1 MNLNVT
7 DGLIIALFMV
17 LTIVLGCMNTGVI
30 KNINVFAL
38 GRRAPSTFALAC
50 TIIATWAS
58 GSGFLITL
66 NETYSD
72 GWYYLIPSLCMCLSM
87 FIIAIFIT
95 PKMHYFFG
103 STTVASIMS
112 DIYGKKVRKITAL
125 CGALGVAGSIAV
137 QFKVCGNIGHAIFGL
152 EKYYFIIGMGM
163 VIIWYSVIGGI
174 KSVIKT
180 DILQVLVFM
189 VTLPFTAGMI
199 IYAAKHNPAVVEM
212 SSVDKFN
219 LLHVFTTYD
228 DRIIDAILL
237 GLYFAIPSLNPAA
250 IQRISM
256 GESISSAKK
265 AWLYA
270 GLALIVIELFSAV
283 VPYYIYQINPSL
295 KEGEILGYI
304 INNFTVSGFRGLLL
318 VGIIA
323 MAMSTADSYLN
334 ISAVLIAND
343 LWKADTLSNESKL
356 YNARRCAVFIGF
368 AAIVLACYNNS
379 LLKIILWTNSFYM
392 PIVTVPLLFG
402 IYEYRTSEKNVLIS
416 MGLTFLFVSSCH
428 IANFLNLF
436 KTIDPIIPGMILNA
450 VILLSVGRFLKKE
463 EDLTG
468 GEIIEYE
475 PKPTVR
481 KHTKAKKKTKGLKKA
496 QS

>member
-1 MNLNVT
+1 M
-7 DGLIIALFMV
+7 GLTL
-17 LTIVLGCMNTGVI
+17 VLGCMNTGVI
-30 KNINVFAL
+30 KNINAFAL
-38 GRRAPSTFALAC
+38 GRRAPSTVALTC

-87 FIIAIFIT
+87 FIIAIFIV

-112 DIYGKKVRKITAL
+112 NIYGKKVRRITAI

-137 QFKVCGNIGHAIFGL
+137 QFKVCGNIGHTIFGL
-152 EKYYFIIGMGM
+152 EKAYFIVGMGAL
-163 VIIWYSVIGGI
+163 IIWYSVIGGI

-189 VTLPFTAGMI
+189 VALPFTAGMI
-199 IYAAKHNPAVVEM
+199 ISAAKHNPAVVDI
-212 SSVDKFN
+212 STVDKFN

-256 GESISSAKK
+256 GESISRARK
-265 AWLYA
+265 AWLWA
-270 GLALIVIELFSAV
+270 GVVLIIIELFSAV
-283 VPYYIYQINPSL
+283 VPYYIYQINPHL

-304 INNFTVSGFRGLLL
+304 INNFTGTGIRGLLL

-343 LWKADTLSNESKL
+343 LWKAETLNGEDKL
-356 YNARRCAVFIGF
+356 YNARRCAGFIGV
-368 AAIVLACYNNS
+368 AAIILALFDVS
-379 LLKIILWTNSFYM
+379 LLKIILMANSFYM
-392 PIVTVPLLFG
+392 PVVTVPLIFG
-402 IYEYRTSEKNVLIS
+402 IYGYRTSEKGVLIS
-416 MGLTFLFVSSCH
+416 MQATVAFVLFFHFV
-428 IANFLNLF
+428 NYFNLF
-436 KTIDPIIPGMILNA
+436 HLVDPIIPGMLFNA
-450 VILLSVGRFLKKE
+450 VSLLITGYFFKKE
-463 EDLTG
+463 EDLMQEEDLTRV
-468 GEIIEYE
+468 EIVEIESI
-475 PKPTVR
+475 PTV
-481 KHTKAKKKTKGLKKA
+481 KKYTKVKKKTKATKGLKKA
-496 QS
+496 RS